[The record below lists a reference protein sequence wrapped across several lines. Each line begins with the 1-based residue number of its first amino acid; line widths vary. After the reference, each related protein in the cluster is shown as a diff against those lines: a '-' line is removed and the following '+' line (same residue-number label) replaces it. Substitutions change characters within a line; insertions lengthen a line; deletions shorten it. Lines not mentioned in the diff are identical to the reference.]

1 MNIKSILVPYIL
13 LAACTVTFG
22 QKVKYKDL
30 FVLLN
35 AKNFTESEH
44 YLKKYL
50 KDNVDN
56 PNAYLFMGLI
66 YEDKASKLDILK
78 KTELYVNQVDSA
90 VYFFTLASKGMTE
103 KEVSKHDEYYQMY
116 NRRDLRTGEFGVK
129 HSDVLLDLEMKIK
142 LKERARLALVLKSQ
156 FVAAEKAYDRALSL
170 FKELQS
176 AYADQKQLYLRA
188 DEKLV
193 AQLNH
198 LARVADSCN
207 VSFNDYKATSTSLG
221 KTGYNQDLDPLEIND
236 FKKDGITPA
245 DFYLDD
251 LKVWDYKRWA
261 LSSAEVIEKEIN
273 PIKEQLITL
282 DIEINK
288 LQQKLKKDSVSV
300 RQEVSALKSKGFP
313 ELLKIDSHPL
323 PLLVFGMKETE
334 LEFGSQVVENRSLK
348 DSLSVSLHLQ
358 AFSREIVLLK
368 KLDSAVNLLAERNL
382 DEDVENYKHFVTTAY
397 GTSSVLK
404 SLIRGTKDLALREI
418 AIREGLIRKKT
429 ESLRWI
435 VSGADS
441 IPLFTEVLA
450 IGRFKPLIIVDE
462 KYTAGIMYQDTVG
475 TGYFYAISPSRNPTV
490 KATYQVDKQAF
501 KKRYIPVTKAI
512 STQDEKGL
520 VYFILTYLEAKVK
533 DKYPATITKIYKLE
547 GLSWSVNV
555 GFDQLPTELIF
566 TLDSSELSVKTKSSI
581 GEMFVTT
588 FDRNGKPLK

>member
-50 KDNVDN
+50 KVNVDN

-78 KTELYVNQVDSA
+78 KTELYVSQVDSA
-90 VYFFTLASKGMTE
+90 VYFFTLASKRMTE

-198 LARVADSCN
+198 LAQVADSCH

-368 KLDSAVNLLAERNL
+368 KLDSTVNLLAERNL

-566 TLDSSELSVKTKSSI
+566 TMDSSELSVKTKSSI

>member
-78 KTELYVNQVDSA
+78 KTELYVSQVDSA

-566 TLDSSELSVKTKSSI
+566 TMDSSELSVKTKSQ
-581 GEMFVTT
+581 
-588 FDRNGKPLK
+588 